1 MPLEPAQASAT
12 AMESGTT
19 DADSRDYLVTVMKHI
34 GNYGELYAFV
44 ARVTMAQPITWVREH
59 IGELTDNIV
68 SYDRRLRTMPGPVVA
83 LYIQPA

>member
-1 MPLEPAQASAT
+1 MPLEKAQASAA
-12 AMESGTT
+12 AMETGTP

-34 GNYGELYAFV
+34 AEHEQLYAFV
-44 ARVTMAQPITWVREH
+44 ARVTVAQPITWVREH